1 MGHGNVLSG
10 SAFRAALNAV
20 AAVITALIVTGVAA
34 YLYVQATLQAELTR
48 QISAEEVMLHQI
60 YDEGGLPALITT
72 INEVNNP
79 ATLSP
84 RAIGL
89 FDPLG
94 TRLAGNLQVLP
105 SLSTSPRLALTTTDP
120 SAQQTDYY
128 LSASLIDNVTLV
140 LGRDL
145 SLITAAERTLIL
157 AFSVAGVVLT
167 ATILLIGYAASRA
180 SLRKL
185 EVIQTTMDHVSQ
197 GDMGVRV
204 PISRDYDQIDRVSE
218 RINRHLDRLSTLMV
232 STRTTAAA
240 IAHDLRTP
248 LSRAFLSL
256 QDAAAR
262 LDKGQDPREA
272 IDRTDAELS
281 RLGRIFDAI
290 LRISRIETQGDR
302 KDFTAVN
309 LAPLLEDLVETF
321 APVAEEKGQTI
332 RFLTAANVPAVTG
345 DDRMLRQLVVNLI
358 QNAVTHT
365 PEGTEIT
372 VALKRL
378 DRGVEVSVSDNG
390 PGIPEADR
398 SKVIEPFYRVDGHK
412 TTEGSGLGL
421 ALVKAIAERHGSAL
435 TLQDN
440 APGLKVSLVFP
451 FKTSGG
457 RQTPA

>member
-1 MGHGNVLSG
+1 MGLANVLSG
-10 SAFRAALNAV
+10 SAFRASLYAV

-48 QISAEEVMLHQI
+48 QISAEEVMLRQI
-60 YDEGGLPALITT
+60 YDEGGLSALIDT

-89 FDPLG
+89 FDPGG

-105 SLSTSPRLALTTTDP
+105 SPSTFPRLALTTTDP
-120 SAQQTDYY
+120 SAQQADYY

-167 ATILLIGYAASRA
+167 GTTLLIGYAASRA

-185 EVIQTTMDHVSQ
+185 EVIQHTMDHVSKGEMQ
-197 GDMGVRV
+197 VRV
-204 PISRDYDQIDRVSE
+204 PISRDYDQIDRVAE
-218 RINRHLDRLSTLMV
+218 QINRHLDRLSSLMV

-256 QDAAAR
+256 QDATAQ
-262 LDKGQDPREA
+262 LDKGRDPREA

-290 LRISRIETQGDR
+290 LRISRIETEGSR
-302 KDFTAVN
+302 KDFMPVS

-321 APVAEEKGQTI
+321 VPVAEEKGQTI
-332 RFLTAANVPAVTG
+332 RFQAAANVPPVAG

-365 PEGTEIT
+365 PESTEIT
-372 VALKRL
+372 VALNQL
-378 DRGVEVSVSDNG
+378 GQGVEVAVSDNG

-398 SKVIEPFYRVDGHK
+398 TRVVEPFYRVDGHK

-421 ALVKAIAERHGSAL
+421 ALVKAIAERHGAVLS
-435 TLQDN
+435 LQDN
-440 APGLKVSLVFP
+440 APGLKVSLLFP
-451 FKTSGG
+451 IQTSGG
-457 RQTPA
+457 RHTPA

>member
-10 SAFRAALNAV
+10 SAFRAALKAV
-20 AAVITALIVTGVAA
+20 AAVIAALIATGVAA
-34 YLYVQATLQAELTR
+34 YLYVQSTLQAELGR
-48 QISAEEVMLHQI
+48 QISAEEVMLRQI
-60 YDEGGLPALITT
+60 YDEGGLQALIAT

-79 ATLSP
+79 AALSP

-89 FDPLG
+89 FDPG
-94 TRLAGNLQVLP
+94 GARLAGNLQVLP
-105 SLSTSPRLALTTTDP
+105 SLTASPRLALTTTDP
-120 SAQQTDYY
+120 SAQQSDYY
-128 LSASLIDNVTLV
+128 LNATLIDNVTLI

-167 ATILLIGYAASRA
+167 VAILLIGYVASRA

-197 GDMGVRV
+197 GDMQVRV
-204 PISRDYDQIDRVSE
+204 PISRDYDQIDRVAE

-256 QDAAAR
+256 QDATAQ
-262 LDKGQDPREA
+262 LDKGQDPRAA

-302 KDFTAVN
+302 KDFSAVT
-309 LAPLLEDLVETF
+309 LGPLLEDLVETF

-332 RFLTAANVPAVTG
+332 RFEAAANVPTVTG

-372 VALKRL
+372 AALNRL
-378 DRGVEVSVSDNG
+378 DQGVEIAVSDNG

-398 SKVIEPFYRVDGHK
+398 ARVTEPFYRVDGHK

-421 ALVKAIAERHGSAL
+421 ALVKAIAERHGAVLS
-435 TLQDN
+435 LQDN
-440 APGLKVSLVFP
+440 APGLRVSLVFP

-457 RQTPA
+457 R